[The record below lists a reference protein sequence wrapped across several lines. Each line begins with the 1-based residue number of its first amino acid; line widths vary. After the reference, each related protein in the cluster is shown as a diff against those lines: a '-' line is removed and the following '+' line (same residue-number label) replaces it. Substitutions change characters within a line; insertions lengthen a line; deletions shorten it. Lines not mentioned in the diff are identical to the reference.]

1 MATAIVTGAS
11 QGLGA
16 ALAVGLARSGWSLV
30 IDARHGARLH
40 AAAASMR
47 RASDAGGRVV
57 DVVGDITDPGHR
69 CELIAAARALGGVDL
84 VVNNASTLGS
94 SPLPP
99 LRTYPLPTIRDVL
112 EANVV
117 APLALLQEALSDLSA
132 SPDPRVINVTSDASV
147 EAYEGWGGYGSSKAA
162 LDHISAV
169 LALEEPRLRV
179 WAVDPGDM
187 RTRMHQD
194 AFPGEDIS
202 DRPDPAS
209 VVPALLELIAGDR
222 PSGRYRAVDLQSA
235 MAGVR
240 P

>member
-40 AAAASMR
+40 SAAASMR

-69 CELIAAARALGGVDL
+69 RELIAAARALGGVDL

-99 LRTYPLPTIRDVL
+99 LRTYPLPTVRDVL

-147 EAYEGWGGYGSSKAA
+147 EAYEGWGGYGSSKARA
-162 LDHISAV
+162 RPHQCRAGPGGAASAGV
-169 LALEEPRLRV
+169 GGRSRRHADPDAPGRLSGR
-179 WAVDPGDM
+179 G
-187 RTRMHQD
+187 HL
-194 AFPGEDIS
+194 G
-202 DRPDPAS
+202 PARS
-209 VVPALLELIAGDR
+209 GIGRPALLELIAGDR